1 MVSFIENTYG
11 LSDYVNFYCEL
22 YLSPNYQYSQ
32 PTQIKLVN
40 PIFNSFN
47 EINFSKARHYNGGYQ
62 FITTS
67 ANTLF
72 FNNSWDEYYSAT
84 TSNDITKNIYDI
96 ISNEATFYGP
106 LYGSAQ
112 NAMTYP
118 SWDNTGREII
128 QNSVFVEHLTNFYS
142 KYKIPVN
149 LYKGFRNSY
158 NRYNNFDGELL
169 YDIVGGSSPTLSI
182 YASAPTY
189 GSNSTSFLNLVDTY
203 RILPNGNKFVIYGRS
218 EEVYLSGLT
227 YVEYQ
232 VKDWKYLNG
241 IYRSY
246 YLASN
251 YQGSTGVQV
260 LPGYNEVYTLEVEVV
275 NTPGNVDTQT
285 FLNDLLTNYFVAN
298 DPSVS
303 NTNITWSTYTLITSN
318 AVSYLSGAT
327 SFNSNPYGPYIIIQS
342 NDTKMLTLSA
352 NSSYVF
358 AGGEINIKSIYKGY
372 TFRPEIYPL
381 NLTQLILEVPE
392 SFFYDG
398 SNLQPSENSTNN
410 VFELS
415 GVDITNKKL
424 RLIIKYTKINKWE
437 LLNANLKYTTKRS
450 GFDSNIFTLTF
461 DLPFFYDSFESLI
474 ATQITR
480 SRISQL
486 RPGSVEIYFSFYDT
500 NTFKTSLITDYK
512 IVMVRYGDNEI
523 FKLIRSDNEINIV
536 AP

>member
-1 MVSFIENTYG
+1 
-11 LSDYVNFYCEL
+11 
-22 YLSPNYQYSQ
+22 
-32 PTQIKLVN
+32 
-40 PIFNSFN
+40 
-47 EINFSKARHYNGGYQ
+47 
-62 FITTS
+62 
-67 ANTLF
+67 
-72 FNNSWDEYYSAT
+72 
-84 TSNDITKNIYDI
+84 
-96 ISNEATFYGP
+96 
-106 LYGSAQ
+106 
-112 NAMTYP
+112 
-118 SWDNTGREII
+118 
-128 QNSVFVEHLTNFYS
+128 
-142 KYKIPVN
+142 
-149 LYKGFRNSY
+149 
-158 NRYNNFDGELL
+158 
-169 YDIVGGSSPTLSI
+169 
-182 YASAPTY
+182 
-189 GSNSTSFLNLVDTY
+189 
-203 RILPNGNKFVIYGRS
+203 
-218 EEVYLSGLT
+218 
-227 YVEYQ
+227 
-232 VKDWKYLNG
+232 
-241 IYRSY
+241 
-246 YLASN
+246 
-251 YQGSTGVQV
+251 
-260 LPGYNEVYTLEVEVV
+260 
-275 NTPGNVDTQT
+275 
-285 FLNDLLTNYFVAN
+285 
-298 DPSVS
+298 
-303 NTNITWSTYTLITSN
+303 
-318 AVSYLSGAT
+318 
-327 SFNSNPYGPYIIIQS
+327 
-342 NDTKMLTLSA
+342 MLTLSA